1 MKSEEERARAQFE
14 YERKHHD
21 LILMSEPG
29 PERAKA
35 FSKAYSG
42 LAAGMK
48 SKKFL
53 DQETEPDRKA
63 RQKFR
68 LLKRFLHQYSN
79 VAECGPGNFHLA
91 KVVAKKVN
99 SLALVDV
106 ANNNPKAKLPKN
118 CTFTKGDGVHLPKV
132 LRQLDLVWSAH
143 VVEHIHPDEL
153 NEHLVDVRRALVKG
167 GHYAIFT
174 PNRFSGPHD
183 ISRRFSNVA
192 EGLHLKEYTVRELRR
207 ALKHAGYSKILHYAG
222 GKGIYIRV
230 PAFWPLMLELKLSLC
245 PKFTRR
251 PFTSCLPVR
260 AVLGIIIVGRK

>member
-1 MKSEEERARAQFE
+1 MKSVEERARAQFE

-29 PERAKA
+29 PERARA
-35 FSKAYSG
+35 FSKAYRG

-53 DQETEPDRKA
+53 DQDTEPDRKA

-68 LLKRFLHQYSN
+68 LLKLFLHQYSN

-118 CTFTKGDGVHLPKV
+118 CSFTKGDGVHLPKV

-143 VVEHIHPDEL
+143 VIEHIHPDEL

-183 ISRRFSNVA
+183 ISRQFSNVA

-207 ALKHAGYSKILHYAG
+207 ALKHAGYSKILCYAG
-222 GKGIYIRV
+222 GKGVYIRV
-230 PAFWPLMLELKLSLC
+230 PAFWPMIVELKLSLC
-245 PKFTRR
+245 PRIMRR
-251 PFTSCLPVR
+251 FFASCLPFK
-260 AVLGIIIVGRK
+260 ALLGIIMVGQK